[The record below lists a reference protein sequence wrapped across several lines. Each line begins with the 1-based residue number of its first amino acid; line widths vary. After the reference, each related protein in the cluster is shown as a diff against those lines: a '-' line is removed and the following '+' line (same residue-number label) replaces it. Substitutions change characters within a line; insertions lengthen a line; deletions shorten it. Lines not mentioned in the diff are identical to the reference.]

1 MQEVQG
7 NYSTWLYKPVLL
19 HIATE
24 GFLTALMC
32 MIVSES
38 DATLRIRVTDLWD
51 FDIYKEMVLAVEP
64 AFRAEKLFDSRRSLE
79 NELNPSGHL
88 AISL

>member
-1 MQEVQG
+1 MQEEQSTFSG
-7 NYSTWLYKPVLL
+7 NYSTWLDKPVLL

-38 DATLRIRVTDLWD
+38 DATLRIRVADLWD
-51 FDIYKEMVLAVEP
+51 FDIYKEMVLAVEL
-64 AFRAEKLFDSRRSLE
+64 AFRAEKPASTTDE
-79 NELNPSGHL
+79 VQKIN
-88 AISL
+88 

>member
-7 NYSTWLYKPVLL
+7 NYSTWLDKPVLL
-19 HIATE
+19 HIGTE

-38 DATLRIRVTDLWD
+38 DATLRIRVANLWD

-64 AFRAEKLFDSRRSLE
+64 AFRAEKPASTTDE
-79 NELNPSGHL
+79 VQNIN
-88 AISL
+88 